1 MNDTDYNKVFEQVEN
16 DMIDAGKVNTP
27 KEARGGTFA
36 PADIPVIKRALQVYL
51 IDCQRVVESER
62 DPHPD
67 VNIIANLLHRLGRI
81 A

>member
-1 MNDTDYNKVFEQVEN
+1 MSE
-16 DMIDAGKVNTP
+16 GP
-27 KEARGGTFA
+27 KESKGGVFA

-51 IDCQRVVESER
+51 TDCIRVADSER

-67 VNIIANLLHRLGRI
+67 LNKVASLLHRLGRI